1 MGYINISIV
10 ALLTLFVMVDPI
22 PVQSYLIDGLVVFA
36 LSHQGKTIL
45 SHLDVN

>member
-1 MGYINISIV
+1 MRKLL
-10 ALLTLFVMVDPI
+10 ALLMVDPI

>member
-1 MGYINISIV
+1 MGYINISII

-22 PVQSYLIDGLVVFA
+22 PVQSYLIDGLVVA
-36 LSHQGKTIL
+36 ILSHQGKTIL